1 MIKLKGCLEAELK
14 ELVQHLL
21 QFPLKF
27 YNFLVKL
34 WIAKLQKHMDKL
46 RLQEEHFQHLHI
58 KKKEVMLADRSL
70 QFSSSSSMYHKC
82 NTIQIQILHMDKYV
96 QEDQLFLEN
105 ITKIPKILNKQL
117 IRKVGIIQGILESY
131 FPMEHLR

>member
-46 RLQEEHFQHLHI
+46 RLQEEHFQHLLT
-58 KKKEVMLADRSL
+58 KKKEVMLEDRSL
-70 QFSSSSSMYHKC
+70 QFSSSSSMSHKC

-96 QEDQLFLEN
+96 QEVQLFLEN

-117 IRKVGIIQGILESY
+117 IRKDGIIQEILESY